1 MTQERYPEILKSHQK
16 TAVFHLDD
24 TRFFLMNHL
33 AYFHNDEF
41 PLYMH
46 SHDFYELNII
56 VNGYGRHYI
65 EDKNYPAAPG
75 DVFVIP
81 PNIAHGYWAQNNEM
95 NIFHLLITNDMFL
108 KYNKEAQA
116 FPGFY
121 LLFET
126 EPQIRKNIAS
136 SNFFLR
142 LNESQLQNIL
152 PEMKKLVT
160 IAHSSFKGHEIMF
173 EMYTMG
179 LLFELAHLI
188 NSKFESKNVGL
199 QSKKGVSKPNTS
211 YLIINTINYMRE
223 NLNSDFTI
231 EDLAKMSLLSRR
243 GYIEHFK
250 EIFGMPPF
258 TYLQELRIHKAAD
271 YLRETNYSISFI
283 AQSCG
288 FSDSSHLTR
297 VFKKKMGTTPT
308 EFRKSENK

>member
-1 MTQERYPEILKSHQK
+1 MTQKRYPQILKSHPK
-16 TAVFHLDD
+16 TDVFCLDD
-24 TRFFLMNHL
+24 PRFFLPNHL

-65 EDKNYPAAPG
+65 VDKNFPAIPG

-95 NIFHLLITNDMFL
+95 DIFHLLITNDML
-108 KYNKEAQA
+108 RKYNKETQS

-160 IAHSSFKGHEIMF
+160 IAQSSFKGHEIMF
-173 EMYTMG
+173 EMYAMG
-179 LLFELAHLI
+179 LLFELALLI
-188 NSKFESKNVGL
+188 NNKFESKNVGF
-199 QSKKGVSKPNTS
+199 QSKKGVSKPSTS

-223 NLNSDFTI
+223 NLNGDFSI

-271 YLRETNYSISFI
+271 LLRETNYSISFI